1 MANNEASSLNTQR
14 TIREYLSTQLVDSK
28 VNEEGVGLKITI
40 NDVLTPA
47 YNVDLV
53 WNGQEYLISCDYVQ
67 PNSDPGAEEVII
79 TGYIDRLAD
88 VLPLQF
94 WKTPALPSETTTS

>member
-28 VNEEGVGLKITI
+28 VSEEGVGLKITI
-40 NDVLTPA
+40 NDTLTPA

-53 WNGQEYLISCDYVQ
+53 WSGQEYLISCDYVQ
-67 PNSDPGAEEVII
+67 PSTDPEAEEVII
-79 TGYIDRLAD
+79 TGYIDRLVD

-94 WKTPALPSETTTS
+94 WQTPALPSETTTS

>member
-28 VNEEGVGLKITI
+28 VNEKGVGLKITI
-40 NDVLTPA
+40 NDTLTPA

-53 WNGQEYLISCDYVQ
+53 WSGQEYLISCDSVQ
-67 PNSDPGAEEVII
+67 RSTDPEAEEVII
-79 TGYIDRLAD
+79 TGYIDRLVD

-94 WKTPALPSETTTS
+94 WQTPALPSETTTS